1 MRTWNEYVEARR
13 KLQDAAKIEGVFSE
27 DRYGEDGAILVSRL
41 TVDAPAEALPEIARW
56 LAEVAADAGGYLTV
70 SFFEGSATACIQ
82 VHVSASDIPP
92 LERAA

>member
-41 TVDAPAEALPEIARW
+41 TVDAPA
-56 LAEVAADAGGYLTV
+56 
-70 SFFEGSATACIQ
+70 
-82 VHVSASDIPP
+82 
-92 LERAA
+92 